1 MPHLH
6 PQYMYDQHGTV
17 QSVLLNIDEFRSLLD
32 CAGIPMEAAASGEE
46 LYLKDLGW
54 SPEKVLDARVRMR
67 NLEEDWDSAGMEAYD
82 AL

>member
-1 MPHLH
+1 
-6 PQYMYDQHGTV
+6 
-17 QSVLLNIDEFRSLLD
+17 
-32 CAGIPMEAAASGEE
+32 MEAAASGEE

-82 AL
+82 AF